1 VPTVRPNNFEN
12 ISSVSFIQKSLQ
24 RIIIILSLADP
35 RQEATT
41 VVGATIIL
49 FPLSTPQTMDAWESG
64 FAVALFVG
72 TALLS
77 LISRKNETEDKIDHH
92 SKEEVLR
99 LRQQLFSK
107 SLSVS
112 YENSNPLMFMKVRFG

>member
-1 VPTVRPNNFEN
+1 
-12 ISSVSFIQKSLQ
+12 
-24 RIIIILSLADP
+24 
-35 RQEATT
+35 
-41 VVGATIIL
+41 
-49 FPLSTPQTMDAWESG
+49 MDARESG
-64 FAVALFVG
+64 FAVALFIG

-77 LISRKNETEDKIDHH
+77 LIPRKNETEDKVTHL

-112 YENSNPLMFMKVRFG
+112 YENSNPLMFMKVKC